1 MSACRRDGRENIR
14 LVQQKIHT
22 TSGKRL
28 LFPKLHKWQRK
39 WKEQRALCRKESRL
53 EYMESGI
60 VKGTREVSMGAT
72 HMY

>member
-28 LFPKLHKWQRK
+28 FPKLHKWQRK
-39 WKEQRALCRKESRL
+39 WKEQRVLCGKESRL

-60 VKGTREVSMGAT
+60 VKGTREVSMGPT
-72 HMY
+72 HVY

>member
-1 MSACRRDGRENIR
+1 MSACRRDGRENVR

-28 LFPKLHKWQRK
+28 FPKLHKWQRK
-39 WKEQRALCRKESRL
+39 WNEQRVLCGKESRL

-60 VKGTREVSMGAT
+60 VQGTREVSMGAT
-72 HMY
+72 HVY